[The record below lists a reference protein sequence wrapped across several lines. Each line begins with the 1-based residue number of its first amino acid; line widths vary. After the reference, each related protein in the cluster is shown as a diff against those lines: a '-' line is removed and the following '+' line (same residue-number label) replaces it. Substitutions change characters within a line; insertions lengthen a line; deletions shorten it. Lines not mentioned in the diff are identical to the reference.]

1 MFFVTYWLHKL
12 IVGTKLAWVHIA
24 CLCDNSYTY
33 FPKFLMGYKHSANSK
48 PKETNHLKSRSH
60 IKSSRAQGSCTQVFE
75 VKGDCAFLN
84 CLSGWCQIKEKLFLP
99 LIIRPKLC
107 PALIS
112 GVFSL
117 ACIFYSIELW
127 HGRLSLLELL
137 IQSIEILIAFS
148 NLFLSSLW
156 INLSSVSSKF

>member
-12 IVGTKLAWVHIA
+12 IVGTKLAWAHIA

-33 FPKFLMGYKHSANSK
+33 LPKFLMGYKHSANSK
-48 PKETNHLKSRSH
+48 AKETNHLKSTSH

-117 ACIFYSIELW
+117 ACIFLQYRIMTRAIVSPWAFNPIHRNTNCVLKS
-127 HGRLSLLELL
+127 LSV
-137 IQSIEILIAFS
+137 IAM
-148 NLFLSSLW
+148 N
-156 INLSSVSSKF
+156 